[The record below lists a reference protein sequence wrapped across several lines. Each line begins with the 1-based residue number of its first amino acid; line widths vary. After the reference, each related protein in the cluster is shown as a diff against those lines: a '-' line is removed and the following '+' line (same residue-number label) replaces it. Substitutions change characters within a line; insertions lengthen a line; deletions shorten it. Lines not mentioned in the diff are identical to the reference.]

1 MAYSLKPHVC
11 CPKPLCD
18 SLQRD
23 IMLVDACPAT
33 LHPAACRDVN
43 SGVLTRGLFAAM
55 NDFANL
61 YIELAQSRGLARG
74 NFTVVQVNDL

>member
-1 MAYSLKPHVC
+1 MLSETIV
-11 CPKPLCD
+11 

-33 LHPAACRDVN
+33 LPRHPAACRDVN